1 MDVEP
6 LCNKI
11 AFT

>member
-1 MDVEP
+1 MQKP

-11 AFT
+11 

>member
-1 MDVEP
+1 

-11 AFT
+11 